1 MSRHQEIFERITELE
16 REEDPFAVATVIIV
30 QGSSSGRVGDKAIY
44 GKNGKRVLG
53 YIGGGCIENRVART
67 ALESFADGN
76 PRIVNID
83 LDSDEMGMGIPCG
96 GNMAVMVEPHL
107 NIPSLLIRG
116 MGRVVEVLA
125 ELGTLLNFK
134 TVVQT
139 QEDEAG
145 RYSEKVDV
153 ITEPLDLEDL
163 DLDVN
168 YFVLATHH
176 RDDDKLSLEALKRG
190 IPYVAVIASD
200 KKTGIITNYLTE
212 NGVTDEDLER
222 FHAPAGLDLS
232 AKTAEEIALSI
243 MSEMVMHRN
252 GGTGHPMRTTT
263 TTDRKEKEES

>member
-1 MSRHQEIFERITELE
+1 MSRHQEIFNRITELE
-16 REEDPFAVATVIIV
+16 REEDPFAVATVIML
-30 QGSSSGRVGDKAIY
+30 QGSSSGKVGDKAIY

-53 YIGGGCIENRVART
+53 YIGGGCIENRVAKT

-76 PRIVNID
+76 PLIVNID

-96 GNMAVMVEPHL
+96 GNMAVIVEPHL
-107 NIPSLLIRG
+107 KVPSLLIRG

-134 TVVQT
+134 TFVQT
-139 QEDEAG
+139 QEDETG
-145 RYSEKVDV
+145 QYSEKVNV
-153 ITEPLDLEDL
+153 ITKPLDLEDL
-163 DLDVN
+163 DFDVN

-176 RDDDKLSLEALKRG
+176 RDDDKLALEALKRS
-190 IPYVAVIASD
+190 IPYVAVIASG
-200 KKTGIITNYLTE
+200 KKTGIITDYLRE
-212 NGVTDEDLER
+212 NGITDEDLER

-252 GGTGHPMRTTT
+252 GGTGHPMRTTAA
-263 TTDRKEKEES
+263 TDQKVKEAP